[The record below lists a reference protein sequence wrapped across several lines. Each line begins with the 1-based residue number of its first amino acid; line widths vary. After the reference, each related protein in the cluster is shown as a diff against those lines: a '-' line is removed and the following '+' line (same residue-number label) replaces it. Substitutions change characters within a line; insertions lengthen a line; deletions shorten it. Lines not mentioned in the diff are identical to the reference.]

1 MRVVAGE
8 ANLVNFHAQDGKD
21 YYSEEPYYDNEGL
34 ARVIGNSIEKFN
46 WQDFDIRDEQT
57 KKALTIKILNDIK
70 LWRASNI
77 S

>member
-1 MRVVAGE
+1 MVAGE
-8 ANLVNFHAQDGKD
+8 ANLVNFHVQDGKD

-46 WQDFDIRDEQT
+46 RQDFDIRDEQT